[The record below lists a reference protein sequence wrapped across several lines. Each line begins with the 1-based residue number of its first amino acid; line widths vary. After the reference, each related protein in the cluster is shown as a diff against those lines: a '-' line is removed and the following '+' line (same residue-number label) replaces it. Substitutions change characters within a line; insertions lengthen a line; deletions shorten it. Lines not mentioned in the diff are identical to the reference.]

1 MSALKT
7 AVFVALSHPCTGH
20 EVEAMQSLKNAFPSI
35 VGAVQTAVKSL
46 EGKMVSKISVLYSDQ
61 DDLYLLEAMTHQTD
75 RYHMPSLTPD
85 ARLAPGV
92 FLADTWPVD
101 TLSKSDEQG
110 DEDEAGAEEL
120 AGIDAILQ
128 QIFGGVAQADA
139 ARLEAY
145 PA

>member
-1 MSALKT
+1 MSALKI

-20 EVEAMQSLKNAFPSI
+20 EVEAMRALRDAFPTI
-35 VGAVQTAVKSL
+35 AGAILTTVKSL
-46 EGKMVSKISVLYSDQ
+46 EGKMVSKISVLYSD
-61 DDLYLLEAMTHQTD
+61 DSELNLLEAMTNQTD
-75 RYHMPSLTPD
+75 RYHTPSLTPD

-92 FLADTWPVD
+92 FLADTWPVG
-101 TLSKSDEQG
+101 TLSNSDEQG

-120 AGIDAILQ
+120 ASIDAILQ